1 MGVVN
6 YRLVLVFVD
15 MCGLGVG
22 YMVISGYVVEIAR
35 GSLCVLMM
43 WLVGTNL

>member
-6 YRLVLVFVD
+6 YRLVVVLVI

-22 YMVISGYVVEIAR
+22 YMVISGLA
-35 GSLCVLMM
+35 
-43 WLVGTNL
+43 GTW